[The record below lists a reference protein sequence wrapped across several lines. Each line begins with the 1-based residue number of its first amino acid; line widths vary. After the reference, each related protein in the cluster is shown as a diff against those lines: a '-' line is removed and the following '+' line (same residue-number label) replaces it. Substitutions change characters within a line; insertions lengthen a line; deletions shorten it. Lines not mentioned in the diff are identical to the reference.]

1 MQSRELFR
9 ETKAFEDLADLGG
22 KAGDVT
28 RDLAGYTQFAECQA
42 ARMPRNV
49 QPAKQSER
57 QNDVAVF
64 GLFVIAAQQI
74 GDAPDEADSFL
85 EAVHLRTCST
95 GRRSFAQAAS
105 AAPDAIIGIVA
116 TRTLMTVEQFE
127 RLPEQAGVRYELDH
141 GELLEVSGPNYQH
154 NRVRDKVIT
163 ALNNFIDAAKIGEAV
178 AEQEFRIAQ
187 DTVRRPDV
195 AFLRSGVAARID
207 KSKSVVDCVPDLVIE
222 IVSPNDTAEQL
233 MHRVN
238 QFLAAG
244 CQCVWIVYP
253 AEKKVHAYGPNDDVR
268 IFNESKTLE
277 APALLPGF
285 ALPVS
290 RIFEE

>member
-1 MQSRELFR
+1 
-9 ETKAFEDLADLGG
+9 
-22 KAGDVT
+22 
-28 RDLAGYTQFAECQA
+28 
-42 ARMPRNV
+42 
-49 QPAKQSER
+49 
-57 QNDVAVF
+57 
-64 GLFVIAAQQI
+64 
-74 GDAPDEADSFL
+74 
-85 EAVHLRTCST
+85 
-95 GRRSFAQAAS
+95 
-105 AAPDAIIGIVA
+105 
-116 TRTLMTVEQFE
+116 MTVEQFE

-195 AFLRSGVAARID
+195 AFLRSGVAGRID

>member
-1 MQSRELFR
+1 
-9 ETKAFEDLADLGG
+9 
-22 KAGDVT
+22 
-28 RDLAGYTQFAECQA
+28 
-42 ARMPRNV
+42 
-49 QPAKQSER
+49 
-57 QNDVAVF
+57 
-64 GLFVIAAQQI
+64 
-74 GDAPDEADSFL
+74 
-85 EAVHLRTCST
+85 
-95 GRRSFAQAAS
+95 
-105 AAPDAIIGIVA
+105 
-116 TRTLMTVEQFE
+116 MTVEQFE

-141 GELLEVSGPNYQH
+141 GELIEVSGPNFEH
-154 NRVRDKVIT
+154 NEIRDAIVSELRSFVRKQRLGKT
-163 ALNNFIDAAKIGEAV
+163 V

-187 DTVRRPDV
+187 ETVRRPDV
-195 AFLRSGVAARID
+195 AFLRSEVAASID
-207 KSKSVVDCVPDLVIE
+207 KSKSILDCVPDLVIE

-253 AEKKVHAYGPNDDVR
+253 AGKKVHAYGPNDDVR

-285 ALPVS
+285 ALPVG